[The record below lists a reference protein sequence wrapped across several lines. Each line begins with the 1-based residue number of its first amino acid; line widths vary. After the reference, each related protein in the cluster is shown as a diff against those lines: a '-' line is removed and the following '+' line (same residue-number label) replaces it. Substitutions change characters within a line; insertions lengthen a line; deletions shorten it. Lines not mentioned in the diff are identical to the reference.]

1 METTASPPI
10 QTGKQSVCK
19 MQKSPEPPIITNSGS
34 GAEADKQARGE
45 TSNAGTTSSGE
56 KENVLPRYYYTQKEF
71 WGGTSLSYTLYTVLA
86 LIPLTGFLGL
96 DHMYMR
102 SPGTG
107 FMKFIMNFF
116 TLGFWYFYDVIQA
129 VTEQD
134 DVRTFGVSMPLYGP
148 SGIGAGSFGSEEE
161 PVRND
166 NGSAGNF
173 LLFCIGSFFLPFG
186 IEYLI
191 AGDIAGFICKLVATL
206 FVIGLIYGLINN
218 MKLITSPDRV
228 LCEGL
233 PRYPPFTWFDVDE
246 RFTKTAFR
254 NKLTDNCP
262 PAEGAVSGWFGG
274 IFNNLITKVPGL
286 REIYQTFMG
295 VKDAAK
301 AITKQTGQV
310 LGRVTELGEK
320 AAGLPGQL
328 EALKESAAA
337 AAAAGTATVGSAPVG
352 SATVGS
358 APAIL
363 ASAVESA
370 TTGSAP
376 AKPVSEISLVGGGQE
391 SNSNTILG
399 FTLALVFLGAFFL
412 KGKDAIVALSNKS
425 EERPPAVGNYIVR
438 NKNEFPPL
446 PPEPGVF

>member
-1 METTASPPI
+1 METTASQPI

-19 MQKSPEPPIITNSGS
+19 MQKSPDLPPITNSGQ
-34 GAEADKQARGE
+34 GAKADKEARGN
-45 TSNAGTTSSGE
+45 SGSAANAAAGSAE

-71 WGGTSLSYTLYTVLA
+71 WGGTTLSYTLYTALA
-86 LIPLTGFLGL
+86 LIPITGFLGL

-161 PVRND
+161 PVRSD

-218 MKLITSPDRV
+218 LKLISNPERV
-228 LCEGL
+228 MCEGL

-246 RFTKTAFR
+246 RFEATAFR

-262 PAEGAVSGWFGG
+262 PAEGAVGGWLGG
-274 IFNNLITKVPGL
+274 IFTNLITKVPGL
-286 REIYQTFMG
+286 REIYQTFIG

-301 AITKQTGQV
+301 AITKQTGQA
-310 LGRVTELGEK
+310 LGRATELAEK
-320 AAGLPGQL
+320 AAGVTGQL
-328 EALKESAAA
+328 EALRDSAAGA
-337 AAAAGTATVGSAPVG
+337 AAAAPAAVAAGAAAAGTTSGSAN
-352 SATVGS
+352 T
-358 APAIL
+358 PA
-363 ASAVESA
+363 
-370 TTGSAP
+370 
-376 AKPVSEISLVGGGQE
+376 ISLVGGGQD
-391 SNSNTILG
+391 SSSNTILG

-412 KGKDAIVALSNKS
+412 KGKDAIVALSNKT
-425 EERPPAVGNYIVR
+425 EERPPAIGNYIMR
-438 NKNEFPPL
+438 NKNVVYFPPT